1 MDCRTARKRIE
12 TRHED
17 VPSLGPD
24 AELQA
29 HLADCQ
35 RCERLAFDMDQIFA
49 WLGELPEAQPEESF
63 DWRLRLRL
71 ARIERERDA
80 RVLLGDALPS
90 ERRAPLQFAVSAAA
104 AAVVVVALG
113 LLVVQPRTDRTQQV
127 RTGPAPGPSNLVDL
141 LPAPAPHGSS
151 LFWPRPVPVR
161 AGAPLGPEQQATLGP
176 SILGSPESDSL
187 RSEWDRPATSR
198 PVQVT
203 SPTFVRNPGSVQR
216 VP

>member
-1 MDCRTARKRIE
+1 MDCRTARKWIE
-12 TRHED
+12 TRHND

-29 HLADCQ
+29 HLGDCQ
-35 RCERLAFDMDQIFA
+35 RCERLAFDVDQILA

-113 LLVVQPRTDRTQQV
+113 LLVVQHGTNRTQV
-127 RTGPAPGPSNLVDL
+127 RPGPAPTPLVDI
-141 LPAPAPHGSS
+141 LPERAPRGSS

-187 RSEWDRPATSR
+187 RSDWDRPAASR
-198 PVQVT
+198 PIMVP
-203 SPTFVRNPGSVQR
+203 SPTFVSNPGSARR

>member
-12 TRHED
+12 TRHDD
-17 VPSLGPD
+17 VHSLGPD
-24 AELQA
+24 AELQS
-29 HLADCQ
+29 HLADCR
-35 RCERLAFDMDQIFA
+35 RCERLSFDLDQMFA
-49 WLGELPEAQPEESF
+49 WLGELPEAEPEESF

-104 AAVVVVALG
+104 AAVIVVAFG
-113 LLVVQPRTDRTQQV
+113 LLVVQHRTDRTQQL
-127 RTGPAPGPSNLVDL
+127 RTGPAPSPVNLVEI
-141 LPAPAPHGSS
+141 LPAPAPRGSS

-161 AGAPLGPEQQATLGP
+161 AGAPLGPEQASAGP

-187 RSEWDRPATSR
+187 RSEWDRPAASR
-198 PVQVT
+198 PIQVP
-203 SPTFVRNPGSVQR
+203 SPTFVSNPGSARR